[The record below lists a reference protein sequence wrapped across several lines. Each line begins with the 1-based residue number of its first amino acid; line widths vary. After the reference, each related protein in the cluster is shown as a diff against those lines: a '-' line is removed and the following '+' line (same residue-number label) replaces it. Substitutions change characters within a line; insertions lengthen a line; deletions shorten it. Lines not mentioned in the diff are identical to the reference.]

1 MDRSP
6 KWADASLTGAWNRL
20 TANSSGRC
28 RLRREN
34 SWGREGSAAL
44 TAGCIGPLISQS
56 ESSFSV
62 NKRRDGRDRG
72 MRSCLGTCSALG
84 RLLAQPPLLFASA
97 ATTFRPLTSQ
107 GPPLFCSGFLSS
119 FFSRLQVHGRD
130 HCDPLAALWSWSG
143 RQGS

>member
-1 MDRSP
+1 MQLSQL
-6 KWADASLTGAWNRL
+6 AATGTYL
-20 TANSSGRC
+20 
-28 RLRREN
+28 
-34 SWGREGSAAL
+34 
-44 TAGCIGPLISQS
+44 
-56 ESSFSV
+56 

-119 FFSRLQVHGRD
+119 FFSLGSRSMDGTTVTRWLLSGVGVGGR
-130 HCDPLAALWSWSG
+130 AAVDLKGSG
-143 RQGS
+143 QHRDLTGFLGLFQKA